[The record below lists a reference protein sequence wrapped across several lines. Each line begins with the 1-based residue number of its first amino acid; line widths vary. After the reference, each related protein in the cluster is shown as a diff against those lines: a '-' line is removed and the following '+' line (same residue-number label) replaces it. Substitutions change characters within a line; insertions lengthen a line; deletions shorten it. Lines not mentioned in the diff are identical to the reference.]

1 MCLLFESIKVINGV
15 ACNKDYHEARI
26 KRAQQS
32 LFGKSFDPV
41 LGQVKIPQNLKPDT
55 VYKLRIT
62 YDTQIRE
69 YHFSEYHPKNISSL
83 QCVVDNHI
91 SYSHKFE
98 DRSRIQN
105 LFNQKGQ
112 ADDIIIIKNGLVTDS
127 SYTNLA
133 FLKDGNWYTP
143 DTPLLPGTKRALYLE
158 KGMMEETRITL
169 GNLKSF
175 EGVCL
180 INAFLD
186 LNKERLISK
195 VSVRLPTTR

>member
-15 ACNKDYHEARI
+15 VCNKDYHAARI
-26 KRAQQS
+26 RRAQQS
-32 LFGKSFDPV
+32 LFGKSSGTV
-41 LGQVKIPQNLKPDT
+41 LEQVKIPCNLKPDT

-62 YDTQIRE
+62 YDTKIRE
-69 YHFSEYHPKNISSL
+69 YSFSEYHPKSISSL

-98 DRSRIQN
+98 DRSRIQI
-105 LFNQKGQ
+105 LFSRKGQ
-112 ADDIIIIKNGLVTDS
+112 ADDIVILKNGLVTDS

-133 FLKDGNWYTP
+133 FLKKGKWYTP
-143 DTPLLPGTKRALYLE
+143 DTPLLPGSKRAFYLN
-158 KGMMEETRITL
+158 KGKLEETRITL
-169 GNLKSF
+169 ENLKSF

-186 LNKERLISK
+186 LSMDRLIPVGK
-195 VSVRLPTTR
+195 IKMPD

>member
-26 KRAQQS
+26 SRAQQS
-32 LFGKSFDPV
+32 LFGKPSGPV
-41 LGQVKIPQNLKPDT
+41 LEQVKIPKNLKPDT
-55 VYKLRIT
+55 VYKLRVT
-62 YDTQIRE
+62 YDKQIRE
-69 YHFSEYHPKNISSL
+69 YHFSEYHPTSISSL

-91 SYSHKFE
+91 SYTHKFE

-133 FLKDGNWYTP
+133 FMKAGKWYTP
-143 DTPLLPGTKRALYLE
+143 NTPLLPGTKRAYYLN
-158 KGMMEETRITL
+158 KGILEEARITVE
-169 GNLKSF
+169 NLKKF

-186 LNKERLISK
+186 LSMDRLISIRK
-195 VSVRLPTTR
+195 IYSVIQQ